1 MYSIYAD
8 AAPDSF
14 MCMIIHRP
22 PTASPGPEDARPP
35 ARTHAR
41 SVPARSVRHPHPAC
55 LPRGAHPTRLVPY
68 ARPHAVLALRPR
80 PSAPTLHCRAAP
92 RHATR
97 CPASFLS
104 APFGPSPRSLG
115 PHRAPRAALFPPAH
129 PLFPPCLPRLARS
142 AHARISTAIPR
153 VMHQSPQ
160 ALRGCSARAPVR
172 AAAHFHAH
180 RTS

>member
-22 PTASPGPEDARPP
+22 PTASPGPEDARPH
-35 ARTHAR
+35 ARTHAPCPR
-41 SVPARSVRHPHPAC
+41 ALCVIHTPPVSRAALTRPDSSRTPVRMPSLPYVPDRRHP
-55 LPRGAHPTRLVPY
+55 PY
-68 ARPHAVLALRPR
+68 
-80 PSAPTLHCRAAP
+80 TAAP

-97 CPASFLS
+97 CPTSFLS

-180 RTS
+180 RAS